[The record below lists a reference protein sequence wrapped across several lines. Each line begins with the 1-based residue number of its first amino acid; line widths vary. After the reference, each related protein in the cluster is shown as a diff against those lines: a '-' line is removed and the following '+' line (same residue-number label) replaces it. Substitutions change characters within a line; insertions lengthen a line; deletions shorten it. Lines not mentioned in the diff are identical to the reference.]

1 MPKSADDDVQPGD
14 SAQRL
19 VLDAVASRRIADL
32 LELPEAERCLPAA
45 FLQRLIDGSHD
56 GLGGP
61 VRIRGATVAGRLRPP
76 LGVPAGSC
84 AALLFRECRFDSP
97 VDLSGARFLT
107 LRFVDCTLPA
117 FIGASLSVSADLDL
131 SGSQFSGVTDYES
144 ELSDVGSCA
153 IHLKHA
159 RVGGNLNLSS
169 STNF

>member
-107 LRFVDCTLPA
+107 LRFVD
-117 FIGASLSVSADLDL
+117 DLRL
-131 SGSQFSGVTDYES
+131 YEIAEVLQIPLGTVKS
-144 ELSDVGSCA
+144 RLHLA
-153 IHLKHA
+153 IRQLRESMPKGTE
-159 RVGGNLNLSS
+159 RDS
-169 STNF
+169 